1 MSHGP
6 RGAPMTRLDVELVS
20 RDLVRSRT
28 LAARLIKEG
37 KVRVAGSVVTK
48 PSTPVDAH
56 TPITA
61 EQEPWVSRG
70 AYKLLGGLDDLDVR
84 VPPLVLDAGASTG
97 GFTQVVL
104 DRGAERVFAIDV
116 GHGQMAPQLAE
127 DPRVVMREGLNLR
140 DLTLDDLD
148 GQPVDLVVGDVSFI
162 SLTMLLEPLSVAT
175 HDASQM
181 LLLVKP
187 QFEVGRKDLGA
198 RGVVTDPMLQARA
211 VDTVVSQASALGWT
225 LMGTAP
231 SRITGQDGNREFF
244 VHVVRST

>member
-70 AYKLLGGLDDLDVR
+70 AYKLLGGLDDLDVT

-244 VHVVRST
+244 VHVMRST

>member
-6 RGAPMTRLDVELVS
+6 RGASMTRLDVELVS

-70 AYKLLGGLDDLDVR
+70 AYKLLGGLDDLDVT

-140 DLTLDDLD
+140 DLTLGDLD

>member
-6 RGAPMTRLDVELVS
+6 RGASMTRLDVELVS

-37 KVRVAGSVVTK
+37 KVRVAGFVVNK

-70 AYKLLGGLDDLDVR
+70 AYKLLGGLDDLDVT

-244 VHVVRST
+244 VHVMRST

>member
-20 RDLVRSRT
+20 SDLVRSRT

-37 KVRVAGSVVTK
+37 KVRVAGSVVNK

-70 AYKLLGGLDDLDVR
+70 AYKLLGGLDDLDVT

-244 VHVVRST
+244 VHVMRST

>member
-1 MSHGP
+1 
-6 RGAPMTRLDVELVS
+6 MTRLDVELVS

-70 AYKLLGGLDDLDVR
+70 AYKLLGGLDDLDVT

-244 VHVVRST
+244 VHVMRST

>member
-6 RGAPMTRLDVELVS
+6 RGASMTRLDVELVS

-37 KVRVAGSVVTK
+37 KVRVAGSVVNK

-70 AYKLLGGLDDLDVR
+70 AYKLLGGLDDLDVT

-127 DPRVVMREGLNLR
+127 DPRVVMREGRNLR
-140 DLTLDDLD
+140 DLTLGDLD

-244 VHVVRST
+244 VHVMRST

>member
-1 MSHGP
+1 
-6 RGAPMTRLDVELVS
+6 MTRLDVELVS

-37 KVRVAGSVVTK
+37 KVRVAGSVVNK

-70 AYKLLGGLDDLDVR
+70 AYKLLGGLDDLDVT

-244 VHVVRST
+244 VHVMRST

>member
-37 KVRVAGSVVTK
+37 KVRVAGSVVNK

-70 AYKLLGGLDDLDVR
+70 AYKLLGGLDDLDVT

-187 QFEVGRKDLGA
+187 QFEVGRKNLGA

-244 VHVVRST
+244 VHVMRST

>member
-48 PSTPVDAH
+48 PSSPVDAH

-61 EQEPWVSRG
+61 EQESWVSRG
-70 AYKLLGGLDDLDVR
+70 AYKLLGGLDDLDVT

-162 SLTMLLEPLSVAT
+162 SLTMLLEPLSAAT

>member
-6 RGAPMTRLDVELVS
+6 RGASMTRLDVELVS

-37 KVRVAGSVVTK
+37 KVRVAGFVVNK

-70 AYKLLGGLDDLDVR
+70 AYKLLGGLDDLDVT

-187 QFEVGRKDLGA
+187 QFEVGRKDLGV

-244 VHVVRST
+244 VHVMRST

>member
-37 KVRVAGSVVTK
+37 KVRVAGSVVNK

-70 AYKLLGGLDDLDVR
+70 AYKLLGGLDDLDVT

-244 VHVVRST
+244 VHVMRST

>member
-70 AYKLLGGLDDLDVR
+70 AYKLLGGLDDLDVT

-140 DLTLDDLD
+140 DLTLGDLD

>member
-37 KVRVAGSVVTK
+37 KVRVAGSVVNK

-70 AYKLLGGLDDLDVR
+70 AYKLLGGLDDLDVT

-198 RGVVTDPMLQARA
+198 HGVVTDPMLQARA
-211 VDTVVSQASALGWT
+211 VDTVVSQASALGWA

>member
-1 MSHGP
+1 
-6 RGAPMTRLDVELVS
+6 MTRLDVELVS

-37 KVRVAGSVVTK
+37 KVRVGGSVVTK

-140 DLTLDDLD
+140 DLTLGDLD

-244 VHVVRST
+244 VHVMRST

>member
-6 RGAPMTRLDVELVS
+6 RGVPMTRLDVELVS

-37 KVRVAGSVVTK
+37 KVRVAGSVVNK

-70 AYKLLGGLDDLDVR
+70 AYKLLGGLDDLDVT

-244 VHVVRST
+244 VHVMRST

>member
-70 AYKLLGGLDDLDVR
+70 AYKLLGGLDDLDVT

>member
-6 RGAPMTRLDVELVS
+6 RGASMTRLDVELVS

-37 KVRVAGSVVTK
+37 KVRVAGSVVNK

-70 AYKLLGGLDDLDVR
+70 AYKLLGGLDDLDVT

-244 VHVVRST
+244 VHVMRST

>member
-37 KVRVAGSVVTK
+37 KVRVAGSVVNK
-48 PSTPVDAH
+48 PSSPGDAH

-70 AYKLLGGLDDLDVR
+70 AYKLLGGLDDLDVT

-244 VHVVRST
+244 VHVMRST

>member
-37 KVRVAGSVVTK
+37 KVRVAGSVVNK

-70 AYKLLGGLDDLDVR
+70 AYKLLGGLDDLDVT

>member
-37 KVRVAGSVVTK
+37 KVRVAGSVVNK

-70 AYKLLGGLDDLDVR
+70 AYKLLGGLDDLDVT

-187 QFEVGRKDLGA
+187 QFEVGRKNLGA

>member
-1 MSHGP
+1 MSYDP
-6 RGAPMTRLDVELVS
+6 CGASMTRLDVELVS

-37 KVRVAGSVVTK
+37 KVRVAGSVVNK

-70 AYKLLGGLDDLDVR
+70 AYKLLGGLDDLDVT

-244 VHVVRST
+244 VHVMRST

>member
-37 KVRVAGSVVTK
+37 KVRVAGSVVNK

-70 AYKLLGGLDDLDVR
+70 AYKLLGGLDDLDVT

-231 SRITGQDGNREFF
+231 SLSLI
-244 VHVVRST
+244 HI

>member
-70 AYKLLGGLDDLDVR
+70 AYKLLGGLDDLDVA

>member
-37 KVRVAGSVVTK
+37 KVRVAGFVVNK

-70 AYKLLGGLDDLDVR
+70 AYKLLGGLDDLDVT

-198 RGVVTDPMLQARA
+198 HGVVTDPMLQARA

>member
-37 KVRVAGSVVTK
+37 KVRVAGFVVNK

-70 AYKLLGGLDDLDVR
+70 AYKLLGGLDDLDVT

-244 VHVVRST
+244 VHVMRST

>member
-37 KVRVAGSVVTK
+37 KVRVAGSVVNK

>member
-37 KVRVAGSVVTK
+37 KVRVGGSVVTK

-70 AYKLLGGLDDLDVR
+70 AYKLLGGLDDLDVT

-140 DLTLDDLD
+140 DLTLGDLD

-198 RGVVTDPMLQARA
+198 HGVVTDPTLQARA

>member
-37 KVRVAGSVVTK
+37 KVRVAGSVVNK

-70 AYKLLGGLDDLDVR
+70 AYKLLGGLDDLDVT

-127 DPRVVMREGLNLR
+127 DPRVVMRERLNLR

-187 QFEVGRKDLGA
+187 QFEVGRKDLGS

>member
-6 RGAPMTRLDVELVS
+6 RGASMTRLDVELVS

-37 KVRVAGSVVTK
+37 KVRVAGSVVNK

-70 AYKLLGGLDDLDVR
+70 AYKLLGGLDDLDVT

-140 DLTLDDLD
+140 DLTLGDLD

-244 VHVVRST
+244 VHVMRST

>member
-1 MSHGP
+1 M
-6 RGAPMTRLDVELVS
+6 
-20 RDLVRSRT
+20 
-28 LAARLIKEG
+28 
-37 KVRVAGSVVTK
+37 
-48 PSTPVDAH
+48 
-56 TPITA
+56 
-61 EQEPWVSRG
+61 
-70 AYKLLGGLDDLDVR
+70 
-84 VPPLVLDAGASTG
+84 PPLVLDAGASTG

-198 RGVVTDPMLQARA
+198 HGVVTDPMLQARA

-244 VHVVRST
+244 VHVMRST

>member
-6 RGAPMTRLDVELVS
+6 RGASMTRLDVELVS

-37 KVRVAGSVVTK
+37 KVRVAGSVVNK

-70 AYKLLGGLDDLDVR
+70 AYKLLGGLDDLDVT

-140 DLTLDDLD
+140 DLTLGDLD

-198 RGVVTDPMLQARA
+198 HGVVTDPTLQARA